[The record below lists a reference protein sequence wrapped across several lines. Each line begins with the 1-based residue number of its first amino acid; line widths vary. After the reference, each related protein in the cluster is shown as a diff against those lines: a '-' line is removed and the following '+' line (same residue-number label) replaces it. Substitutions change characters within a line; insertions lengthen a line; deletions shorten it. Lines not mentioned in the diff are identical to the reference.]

1 VHGAIT
7 VNVTSRARSGIAR
20 SKHRADREP
29 CPGFRQSWPTP
40 FLPPTHRPRTYCS
53 DRYSSTTTAT
63 NRRPGS
69 APNKARR
76 TMRTRGKSALN
87 LHPPNTQNVTRFP
100 RDTEN
105 LATGPAPPAGGP
117 TMASRAS
124 DGTHGRYPSQA
135 WVDSDPRPFGRS
147 RSLRALLT
155 GASRARSGD
164 VLLAKRER
172 RIPAASTSCRSS
184 VFAGSSRLSE
194 LSLQP
199 CPAICCF
206 HRLPRYAPSAGPPT
220 RVVARRG

>member
-1 VHGAIT
+1 
-7 VNVTSRARSGIAR
+7 
-20 SKHRADREP
+20 
-29 CPGFRQSWPTP
+29 
-40 FLPPTHRPRTYCS
+40 
-53 DRYSSTTTAT
+53 
-63 NRRPGS
+63 
-69 APNKARR
+69 
-76 TMRTRGKSALN
+76 MRTRGKSAFN

-194 LSLQP
+194 LPLQP

-206 HRLPRYAPSAGPPT
+206 HRASTIRALGRAANVGCRSSRLAATRFGRGPSCRQSVG
-220 RVVARRG
+220 RGVRGRRRSS